1 MPFDHVAVPVPYVVC
16 RVGLPVNGPLVLHY
30 FPLRC
35 LVLLEVPSWLFLV
48 GCPSWS
54 PLMRRFTLVSCLLFR
69 VPHSLA
75 RSPGIRCRTP
85 LCCDG
90 RLAHLTV

>member
-1 MPFDHVAVPVPYVVC
+1 MLSIALRMSCTVLAYPCINSRPV
-16 RVGLPVNGPLVLHY
+16 GFTL
-30 FPLRC
+30 FPTSL
-35 LVLLEVPSWLFLV
+35 WLFPV

-54 PLMRRFTLVSCLLFR
+54 PLMCRFTLVSCLLFR

-85 LCCDG
+85 LGRDG